1 MSSKPDLLERHLRD
15 LPYFRAILR
24 AVEAR
29 MMQGVELPSP
39 LLDVGCGDGHF
50 ASVTFDRGVTVGID
64 PERKSLREASR
75 RGAYRLLVQARGD
88 RLPFAVGSF
97 ASAFSNS
104 VLEHVEG
111 LPEVMAEI
119 SRVLQPG
126 ASLAITVPNPG
137 YRSELHVPQLLRR
150 IGLRRIGERYRA
162 WFMRMSRTPN
172 LLDEEGWGRLC
183 RQFGLVIERS
193 ERYFSPAALHALE
206 WGHYL
211 GAPTLL
217 PHLLTGRWI
226 LWRSRWNLLLTE
238 RLVRRYYEE
247 LPSREGTYTFF
258 LVRKQL

>member
-1 MSSKPDLLERHLRD
+1 MRSEPDLLERHLRD

-29 MMQGVELPSP
+29 MMRGVPLPPP

-50 ASVTFDRGVTVGID
+50 ASVTFDHGVAVGID
-64 PERKSLREASR
+64 PERKPLREAAR
-75 RGAYRLLVQARGD
+75 RGAYRLLLQARGD
-88 RLPFAVGSF
+88 RLPFADGSF
-97 ASAFSNS
+97 AGAFSNS
-104 VLEHVEG
+104 VLEHVNG
-111 LPEVMAEI
+111 LPEVLAEI
-119 SRVLQPG
+119 SRVLRAKAP
-126 ASLAITVPNPG
+126 LAITVPNPDF
-137 YRSELHVPQLLRR
+137 RSELHVPRLLRR
-150 IGLRRIGERYRA
+150 VGLRRIGELYRA
-162 WFMRMSRTPN
+162 WFMRITRTKN
-172 LLDEEGWGRLC
+172 LLDDEAWGLLL
-183 RQFGLVIERS
+183 RQCGLSIEKT

-217 PHLLTGRWI
+217 PHRLAGRWI
-226 LWRSRWNLLLTE
+226 LWRSRWNLLLTD